1 MDGQPEPNDGELLA
15 AAREG
20 DRAAFGEL
28 VDRHKELLV
37 NYLTR
42 MTGRREEA
50 EDLAQESF
58 LRLATRSGSYRER
71 GHLTAYL
78 LRIATNLV
86 RGRERQRRRRQLLRS
101 AFLSSNGH
109 HQNPGQ
115 ESRLLEREL
124 QRQVATAIARLPLR
138 FRVPL
143 VLHELEGWSYQQI
156 GELVGCR
163 VGTVKSRVFRG
174 RQRLKRD
181 LEPYWQGAAER

>member
-1 MDGQPEPNDGELLA
+1 MDGRPEPSDGELLA

-42 MTGRREEA
+42 MTGRRDEA

-58 LRLATRSGSYRER
+58 LRLATRSGRYREQ
-71 GHLTAYL
+71 GHLSAYL

-101 AFLSSNGH
+101 AFLSPNGH
-109 HQNPGQ
+109 HQTAGQ
-115 ESRLLEREL
+115 ESHLLEDEL
-124 QRQVATAIARLPLR
+124 KRQVARAIARLPLR
-138 FRVPL
+138 FRVPV
-143 VLHELEGWSYQQI
+143 VLHELEGWTYQEI
-156 GELVGCR
+156 GEHIGCR

-174 RQRLKRD
+174 RQQLKRH
-181 LEPYWQGAAER
+181 LEPYWQGAANR